1 MQPTWWRQ
9 RLDPDQRLGLRLT
22 LAAAAVIILAVPFTL
37 LALLIEAAWNPLR
50 EVDEGTAGRLH
61 RYALAHPAWVR
72 LLDDWTRVFQPWTF
86 RVLVLLLAAWLVYR
100 GAPRLAAWAVTT
112 IVTGGILG
120 VVLKDVVGRAR
131 PHLPDPVSHAPGA
144 SFPSGHALTA
154 TLGCG
159 VLLLALLPVL
169 GRRAY
174 AWAAAGSAVIVAVT
188 AYTRVALGVHW
199 LSDVVGGIVLGV
211 AVLMAT
217 TAAFETWRRRDKGRP
232 PASPVRE
239 GVEPEAAEVEHMRR
253 NAPR

>member
-22 LAAAAVIILAVPFTL
+22 LAAAAVIILAVP
-37 LALLIEAAWNPLR
+37 
-50 EVDEGTAGRLH
+50 
-61 RYALAHPAWVR
+61 
-72 LLDDWTRVFQPWTF
+72 
-86 RVLVLLLAAWLVYR
+86 
-100 GAPRLAAWAVTT
+100 
-112 IVTGGILG
+112 
-120 VVLKDVVGRAR
+120 
-131 PHLPDPVSHAPGA
+131 
-144 SFPSGHALTA
+144 LTA